1 MEILNAIL
9 LLWAWIIII
18 FQVFFIKYLQKIIYR
33 QNEKI
38 ELKEEII
45 YRDDKIISYYKQWME
60 YFREQLEKY
69 EKNKK

>member
-1 MEILNAIL
+1 MLFFASF
-9 LLWAWIIII
+9 III

-69 EKNKK
+69 EKSKK

>member
-1 MEILNAIL
+1 MEIFNAIL